1 MKLGEICLISSL
13 AKDVFPVDW
22 AVGLQDIIA
31 GGESITEEDE
41 KEKFTVLNI
50 DLATDGIKSGSLHE
64 DIKFHCKTEHIREF
78 KEEMLTEDEFY
89 LLLTGEVVKKEESAE
104 CYLGVK
110 NMHARD

>member
-31 GGESITEEDE
+31 GGESLTEDDE

-50 DLATDGIKSGSLHE
+50 DLANDGIWVWSKSASLHE
-64 DIKFHCKTEHIREF
+64 DTQIYSNLFQST
-78 KEEMLTEDEFY
+78 
-89 LLLTGEVVKKEESAE
+89 
-104 CYLGVK
+104 CY
-110 NMHARD
+110 MRI